1 MRPHT
6 RTQVVELLQR
16 HHLTPRKGWGQHFL
30 VDPNLTRKVVAT
42 AKVGPGHRVLEVGT
56 GTGTLTRALAEAG
69 AEVLSFEVDLRLQ
82 PLLAETLQGVER
94 VEVRFADI
102 MKLDLG
108 EVLGAAPWQLVANL
122 PYNIGTP
129 LLLDLLRRV
138 PAVTRFTVMVQLE
151 VAERLTAK
159 VGSAEYGLPSVV
171 VALHADARVE
181 FTVPPQVFFPPP
193 QVASAVVTLE
203 RRPPPAGAEKA
214 LTLAAAG
221 FGQRRKMLRRSLR
234 EAVADPVA
242 VLTAA
247 GIDPTARAEQ
257 VSPQGWLRLAEVA

>member
-1 MRPHT
+1 MRPQT
-6 RTQVVELLQR
+6 RSQVVELLQR
-16 HHLTPRKGWGQHFL
+16 HQLTPRKGWGQHFL

-42 AKVGPGHRVLEVGT
+42 AKVGPGDRVLEVGT

-69 AEVLSFEVDLRLQ
+69 TEVLSFEVDLRLQ
-82 PLLAETLQGVER
+82 PVLAETLQGVQR

-108 EVLGAAPWQLVANL
+108 EVLGPGPWQLVANL

-151 VAERLTAK
+151 VAERLTAG

-171 VALHADARVE
+171 VALHADARKE

-203 RRPPPAGAEKA
+203 RRPAPPGADKA
-214 LTLAAAG
+214 LALAAAG

-247 GIDPTARAEQ
+247 GIDPAARAEQ
-257 VSPQGWLRLAEVA
+257 VGPEGWLRLAEVA